1 MPLATH
7 VLLVRHGQSKGNAE
21 RRFGGHTATPLSAR
35 GRDQAAAT
43 ARTLKSESITVI
55 FSSDLARALDTAR
68 PLANMTGLAVHG
80 TTAFRERDVGV
91 MEGLTFEDA
100 AQQHPEQYA
109 ALLHR
114 DFEHVLSGGE
124 SYRQLLDRARQKL
137 DEIIEEHRGGR
148 VAVFS
153 HTGTIC
159 ILALHLMGALDAP
172 ELKPVWISSANCG
185 TMVLSAYS
193 QSTIHVI
200 SLRCNSHVCRLLYL
214 ALNAETK
221 FHSPHSAVRI
231 AGAPASSGMSLML
244 IEPMNVRP

>member
-1 MPLATH
+1 MPLSTN
-7 VLLVRHGQSKGNAE
+7 VLLIRHGQSKGNAE

-35 GRDQAAAT
+35 GRNQAIAT

-55 FSSDLARALDTAR
+55 YSSDLARAMETAK
-68 PLANMTGLAVHG
+68 PLANMTGLAVNG

-109 ALLHR
+109 ALLRR
-114 DFEHVLSGGE
+114 DFEYVLSGGE

-137 DEIIEEHRGGR
+137 DEIIEKHRGGR
-148 VAVFS
+148 IAVFS

-172 ELKPVWISSANCG
+172 ELKPVWISSGNCG
-185 TMVLSAYS
+185 ITRFELRDDGFVRVL
-193 QSTIHVI
+193 TV
-200 SLRCNSHVCRLLYL
+200 NDTSHL
-214 ALNAETK
+214 ANL
-221 FHSPHSAVRI
+221 
-231 AGAPASSGMSLML
+231 
-244 IEPMNVRP
+244 